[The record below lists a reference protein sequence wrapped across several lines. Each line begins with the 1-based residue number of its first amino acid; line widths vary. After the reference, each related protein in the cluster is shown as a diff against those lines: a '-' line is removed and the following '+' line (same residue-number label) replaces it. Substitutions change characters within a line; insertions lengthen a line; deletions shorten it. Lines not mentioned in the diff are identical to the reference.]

1 MDEIFTD
8 RRYQPVIKN
17 IFVNYLDHED
27 LLRCQLINQNCKIVL
42 DSPFFWLKKL
52 ALRGLSKEDEKNWIK
67 AIQMTEKIAIRASE
81 NITIYLRNM
90 CKRKTYVDIPCFIVE
105 DSVKKFS
112 EDTPPALQ
120 WIRREAYHCG
130 KCGKSF
136 TSATSLETHS
146 KNVHDVIEKKK
157 LTQTYLGID
166 QEDQETDNEYKQ
178 KLDKLHRFYQKAL
191 FERDWGLI
199 QLMAASINDP
209 RKIWFIDQLNFTLTL
224 VDNLIMNY
232 DYPQE
237 MANLFKVL
245 APLSSSQKLTDPV
258 HILIY
263 DPACDIY
270 DSFQSRNIMQMAVYR
285 RDNIEV
291 VKTLVSLMKNPN
303 FALRICET
311 PLYPAVRSGHVEIV
325 KILVSVTED
334 PNVECQKD
342 CPVAYHSRCYNH
354 DDSPIIVAAKMCIWY
369 AQFSQNL
376 FRTERLQNWKE
387 IIRTLAP
394 HVKKRSDWEWLQGNG
409 LWPDGV
415 VFENGSN
422 GKSNKKLILEQ

>member
-67 AIQMTEKIAIRASE
+67 AIQMTEKIAIRAGE

-112 EDTPPALQ
+112 EDIPPALQ

-191 FERDWGLI
+191 FENENEKDWGLI

-209 RKIWFIDQLNFTLTL
+209 RKIWFLDDLNFTLNL
-224 VDNLIMNY
+224 VDSYNLKMNY
-232 DYPQE
+232 KYNYRQE

-245 APLSSSQKLTDPV
+245 APLSSSQKLTDP
-258 HILIY
+258 
-263 DPACDIY
+263 ACDIN
-270 DSFQSRNIMQMAVYR
+270 DSSQSRNIIQMAVCQ
-285 RDNIEV
+285 DHIEV

-303 FALRICET
+303 FALRVCET
-311 PLYPAVRSGHVEIV
+311 PLYKAVKLGHVEIV
-325 KILVSVTED
+325 KILVSVAED
-334 PNVECQKD
+334 PNVRCD
-342 CPVAYHSRCYNH
+342 RYCPAQINRSSYLDLWHRN
-354 DDSPIIVAAKMCIWY
+354 SPIIRAAKNYNFDVQIGKPV
-369 AQFSQNL
+369 
-376 FRTERLQNWKE
+376 EELQKSKE
-387 IIRTLAP
+387 IIRILAP
-394 HVKKRSDWEWLQGNG
+394 YVKKRSDWEWLKVNG

-422 GKSNKKLILEQ
+422 GKSNKKLILEH